1 MHPYNVFLVCPV
13 TNWASLG
20 VFKFDSIVS
29 SIHLCCVFRPGWNKF
44 LALKQLFGWF
54 YFVFFAIKQLLD
66 LYLIIIVMKTN
77 YTLNFLFSP
86 FIFVFNLL
94 YLLVGSNMSPVQ
106 FIYLLKQTKEQFPL
120 QRVKGGDSISLKKV
134 KLVNK
139 HKATTLHFSFLS
151 SSFLLLIYYLFLFLV
166 FS

>member
-1 MHPYNVFLVCPV
+1 MY
-13 TNWASLG
+13 S
-20 VFKFDSIVS
+20 
-29 SIHLCCVFRPGWNKF
+29 
-44 LALKQLFGWF
+44 
-54 YFVFFAIKQLLD
+54 
-66 LYLIIIVMKTN
+66 IIIVMITN

-151 SSFLLLIYYLFLFLV
+151 SSFLFLIYYLFLFLV
-166 FS
+166 FLYFLWSVVPKLFEFWEHLLKYFKYTSQILNNYETSNEVWWQDILKDIEL

>member
-1 MHPYNVFLVCPV
+1 MT
-13 TNWASLG
+13 TN
-20 VFKFDSIVS
+20 FK
-29 SIHLCCVFRPGWNKF
+29 
-44 LALKQLFGWF
+44 
-54 YFVFFAIKQLLD
+54 LD
-66 LYLIIIVMKTN
+66 
-77 YTLNFLFSP
+77 FLFSP
-86 FIFVFNLL
+86 FIFIFNLL

-151 SSFLLLIYYLFLFLV
+151 SSFLFLIYYLFLFFFV
-166 FS
+166 FLMFSLISCSQTLEGGREPTK